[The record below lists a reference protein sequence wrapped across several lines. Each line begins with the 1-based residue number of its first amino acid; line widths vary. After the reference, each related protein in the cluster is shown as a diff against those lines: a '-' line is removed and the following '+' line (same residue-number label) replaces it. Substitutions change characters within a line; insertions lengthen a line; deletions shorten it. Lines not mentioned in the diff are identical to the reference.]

1 MEGVRVGEG
10 VRVEEESTLAHK
22 AGSTSMGN
30 SGGSKKPVR
39 DAGRRG
45 AAAPMGGPE
54 ELGTGTIERPPYG
67 GAGGTGN

>member
-45 AAAPMGGPE
+45 AAA
-54 ELGTGTIERPPYG
+54 R
-67 GAGGTGN
+67 GGTGNPSKIC

>member
-45 AAAPMGGPE
+45 AAAQGEGV
-54 ELGTGTIERPPYG
+54 GDTYF
-67 GAGGTGN
+67 A